1 METTL
6 PSLGAPTLPGPN
18 RACADPEAATLL
30 SGSLETTQLSRL
42 SKSETSLTDE
52 IMLALRDKLSDPSN
66 YMSVLDAKAGE
77 MPASPVKE
85 EELYCSPLYNDP
97 LQP

>member
-1 METTL
+1 MGCL
-6 PSLGAPTLPGPN
+6 FRLRVRYLHSD
-18 RACADPEAATLL
+18 ADV
-30 SGSLETTQLSRL
+30 
-42 SKSETSLTDE
+42 
-52 IMLALRDKLSDPSN
+52 MLALRDKLSDPSN